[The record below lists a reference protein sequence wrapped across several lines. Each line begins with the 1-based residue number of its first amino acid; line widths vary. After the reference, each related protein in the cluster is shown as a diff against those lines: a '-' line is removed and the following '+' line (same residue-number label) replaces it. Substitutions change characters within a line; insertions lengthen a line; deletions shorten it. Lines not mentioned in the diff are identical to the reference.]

1 MGTFEYKQTRSS
13 GAVKVRE
20 AQIGTDGH
28 LLALPTPASSYI
40 TLEEK
45 GVGPLH
51 LTKISIA
58 GQPITLGNTTGISFG
73 KVPLMTLPKGV
84 AHFSVVCV
92 DNFLFDY
99 TDDAGNV
106 TPIAGTMGGDFSL
119 GSAGT
124 TDATLNGSEVNILAS
139 TSYDP
144 FSTAVD
150 ANSAINAVIDGSS
163 TPITV
168 YLNCIV
174 DDADVADGASD
185 VVKIGTAAVPVYIYI
200 AWRMMR

>member
-1 MGTFEYKQTRSS
+1 MGSFEYKQTRSS
-13 GAVKVRE
+13 GAVKIRE
-20 AQIGTDGH
+20 GQMGSDGFLH
-28 LLALPTPASSYI
+28 ALPVPASSYI

-45 GVGPLH
+45 GFGPLH
-51 LTKISIA
+51 LTKITIA
-58 GQPITLGNTTGISFG
+58 GQPITVANTTGISFG
-73 KVPLMTLPKGV
+73 NVPLMTLPKGV

-92 DNFLFDY
+92 DDFKFDY

-119 GSAGT
+119 GSAAT
-124 TDATLNGSEVNILAS
+124 ADATLNGSEVNILAS

-174 DDADVADGASD
+174 DDADVGDGASD
-185 VVKIGTAAVPVYIYI
+185 IIKVGTTAAPVYIYI
-200 AWRMMR
+200 AWRMVR